1 MKDNCS
7 KIFSFCENRPAQEL
21 TKENPSFES
30 PLSGTPLGGTPR
42 LESI

>member
-7 KIFSFCENRPAQEL
+7 KIFSFYKNRPAQEL

-30 PLSGTPLGGTPR
+30 PLSGIPLGGPPG